1 MKKLKR
7 TLSGMLLLLVISGGA
22 FAFDQ
27 KNDQKVPDKEKKV
40 TVPVAPKNPNGGK
53 NSNKGRP

>member
-1 MKKLKR
+1 MTKLKQI
-7 TLSGMLLLLVISGGA
+7 LSGMLLFFVVSGGA

-40 TVPVAPKNPNGGK
+40 TVPVAPKNPNSGK